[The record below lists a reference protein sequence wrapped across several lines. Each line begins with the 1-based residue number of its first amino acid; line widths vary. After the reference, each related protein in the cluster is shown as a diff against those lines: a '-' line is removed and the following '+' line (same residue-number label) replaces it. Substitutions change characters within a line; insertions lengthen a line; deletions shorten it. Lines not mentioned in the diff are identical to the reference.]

1 MINYNQDKEKEIEE
15 MTKLMNGKECIA
27 VVIGK
32 LTLEEMVAFC
42 NIQFVFDDME
52 KTPENYYYDELSVCY
67 E

>member
-1 MINYNQDKEKEIEE
+1 

-27 VVIGK
+27 VVIEK

>member
-1 MINYNQDKEKEIEE
+1 

-52 KTPENYYYDELSVCY
+52 KTPENYYYEELSVCY